1 MKRSGLLHAIMMAY
15 RNIRSYKMLS
25 VTIVL
30 SFALLLGYMG
40 FTDASLYNRYKGI
53 FARDKNIISINY
65 GANPKRAEVFL
76 EKLQEYGSVYYT
88 HDLICYPIINH
99 DQKYQLGNGNEI
111 YFPSSIVHCLSGPT
125 VNDFVD
131 ITWLDGKE
139 RTGITVRQGEA
150 IIDDNMYYA
159 LGLDQEKNPVVEF
172 RFTCNES
179 GGGLSKKLKLQVVGI
194 FQSDLYKMM
203 LNDHGIIDETRYA
216 FEMYVST
223 ADLSPADGPGMYWTD
238 WIYIYTSAPEEAL
251 QFSRQMYGH
260 TNGNPTAEDQRN
272 ALEEIR
278 TEKGTKALI
287 AAAMLLIL
295 GINLYSS
302 FSNALNDRKF
312 EIGVKRAI
320 GAKKGAIV
328 RQFLYESIIVML
340 VDIILS
346 VWLVALL
353 GLAYKVIYEHTPDQ
367 YGYYHDF
374 ILYISPHSVAMF
386 AVCTITL
393 TLVFSLIFAY
403 KSTQVQVVD
412 YLKAE

>member
-1 MKRSGLLHAIMMAY
+1 
-15 RNIRSYKMLS
+15 
-25 VTIVL
+25 
-30 SFALLLGYMG
+30 
-40 FTDASLYNRYKGI
+40 
-53 FARDKNIISINY
+53 
-65 GANPKRAEVFL
+65 
-76 EKLQEYGSVYYT
+76 
-88 HDLICYPIINH
+88 
-99 DQKYQLGNGNEI
+99 
-111 YFPSSIVHCLSGPT
+111 
-125 VNDFVD
+125 
-131 ITWLDGKE
+131 
-139 RTGITVRQGEA
+139 
-150 IIDDNMYYA
+150 
-159 LGLDQEKNPVVEF
+159 
-172 RFTCNES
+172 
-179 GGGLSKKLKLQVVGI
+179 
-194 FQSDLYKMM
+194 
-203 LNDHGIIDETRYA
+203 
-216 FEMYVST
+216 MYVSA
-223 ADLSPADGPGMYWTD
+223 ADLSPADAPGIYWHD
-238 WIYIYTSAPEEAL
+238 RIYIYTSAPEEAL
-251 QFSRQMYGH
+251 QLSRQMYGH
-260 TNGNPTAEDQRN
+260 TNGEPTAEDQRN

-367 YGYYHDF
+367 YGGYHDF
-374 ILYISPHSVAMF
+374 ILYISPHSIAMF